1 MGVSLSPAS
10 STPSNNVPALAG
22 TAALNSARLDGLTRS
37 NRDMTRT
44 DAPSAAPATAP
55 AAPPKPAGPPP
66 LPKIAGLSATQ
77 VKNAWAIVQ
86 EGHKMGV
93 SSRGQQIA
101 IATAMQESN
110 LFNLKKAVDH
120 DSLGLFQ
127 QRPSSGWGSKKQLVN
142 PTYAAHAF
150 YAVLV
155 KHKNTWG
162 TLWLAAQTVQRS
174 AFPHAY
180 QKHATAA
187 AKVVKEL
194 DKRF

>member
-10 STPSNNVPALAG
+10 STPSNAPALAG
-22 TAALNSARLDGLTRS
+22 AAALNAARLDGLTRS

-44 DAPSAAPATAP
+44 DAPTTTPSTT
-55 AAPPKPAGPPP
+55 PPKPAAPPP

-86 EGHKMGV
+86 EGHKMGINA
-93 SSRGQQIA
+93 RGQQIA

-110 LFNLKKAVDH
+110 LFNLKHAVDH

-127 QRPSSGWGSKKQLVN
+127 QRPSSGWGSPKQLTN
-142 PTYAAHAF
+142 PRYAAHAF

-155 KHKNTWG
+155 QHKNTWG
-162 TLWLAAQTVQRS
+162 TLWRAAQIVQRS
-174 AFPHAY
+174 AFPYAY

-187 AKVVKEL
+187 AKVVKVL
-194 DKRF
+194 DTRF